1 MIVLLLLTLQT
12 VDGFGPSGVQ
22 AEVQAAGGLDGA
34 GGLGLCNNVRGLVLF
49 ASSGGFVDTTSS
61 CLSSDTL

>member
-1 MIVLLLLTLQT
+1 MIVLLLLNLQT

-34 GGLGLCNNVRGLVLF
+34 GGLGLCNNVRGLVSF
-49 ASSGGFVDTTSS
+49 ASSGSFVDTQLRSL
-61 CLSSDTL
+61 LSATL

>member
-12 VDGFGPSGVQ
+12 GDGLGPGGVQ
-22 AEVQAAGGLDGA
+22 GKAQAAGGLEGA
-34 GGLGLCNNVRGLVLF
+34 GGLGLCNNVWGLVLF

-61 CLSSDTL
+61 CLSSSTL